1 MRPGAVVLEA
11 QRVGQEPRDV
21 SRVVDGAVL
30 RPLEREADAAQGLP
44 HAGLALL
51 AEAAGEGPLE
61 VEVIAA
67 EGQRHP
73 VAAGVALEEGLSSE
87 ERACLHA
94 RWIDQ
99 RAFQLNHPPPG
110 QEPDWGGAL
119 ALYASISAEDI
130 HPFVSYRRDAG
141 LAYGRWK
148 LGDCAAAIALAE
160 AACRHAGDS
169 GFVRLRA
176 MALLLLARILGDEAG
191 TAARARALQIAQRLE
206 DEELLWRGARL
217 APR

>member
-1 MRPGAVVLEA
+1 MAWLV
-11 QRVGQEPRDV
+11 
-21 SRVVDGAVL
+21 
-30 RPLEREADAAQGLP
+30 
-44 HAGLALL
+44 
-51 AEAAGEGPLE
+51 AE
-61 VEVIAA
+61 
-67 EGQRHP
+67 HK
-73 VAAGVALEEGLSSE
+73 
-87 ERACLHA
+87 RACLHA

-99 RAFQLNHPPPG
+99 RAFQLNHPSPG
-110 QEPDWGGAL
+110 EEPDWGGAL

-148 LGDCAAAIALAE
+148 LSERAAAIALAE

-169 GFVRLRA
+169 GFIRLRA

-191 TAARARALQIAQRLE
+191 AAARARAIQIARRLE

-217 APR
+217 AAR